1 MRRRRRRAA
10 RSHGRAPLPGTLRA
24 VAAAGA
30 EPDPRGAR
38 CGRAEGHSPPPQALA
53 APGAAPSPPPLGLPP
68 RAERGR
74 MTELQ
79 SALLLR
85 RQLAGSRA
93 GGRRGG
99 EGRRSAAGGGKRRGG
114 EWRPA
119 SQGPGAGACGG
130 GRGAGSGEG
139 AGGRRGGEV
148 CVRGKGRLRP
158 PPRRSPAQ
166 PGAEGTR
173 PRGGGGAC
181 LAIAARGA
189 GGRGAE
195 GRHGGGERFLR
206 CPRPVREVGVGNGPA
221 RRCRVP
227 PFPHPPTPPPCAW
240 QPPRSLLRPCLPG
253 ARRGGGREKGARAF
267 LPAAWGICA
276 GKSPWCE
283 GMFVRPRQEAEEG
296 EFPHPPGN
304 GTSGPG

>member
-1 MRRRRRRAA
+1 ME
-10 RSHGRAPLPGTLRA
+10 
-24 VAAAGA
+24 AGL
-30 EPDPRGAR
+30 
-38 CGRAEGHSPPPQALA
+38 S
-53 APGAAPSPPPLGLPP
+53 
-68 RAERGR
+68 
-74 MTELQ
+74 
-79 SALLLR
+79 
-85 RQLAGSRA
+85 
-93 GGRRGG
+93 
-99 EGRRSAAGGGKRRGG
+99 
-114 EWRPA
+114 
-119 SQGPGAGACGG
+119 
-130 GRGAGSGEG
+130 
-139 AGGRRGGEV
+139 
-148 CVRGKGRLRP
+148 
-158 PPRRSPAQ
+158 
-166 PGAEGTR
+166 
-173 PRGGGGAC
+173 
-181 LAIAARGA
+181 GA
-189 GGRGAE
+189 GGRGLRWGKGRRLGGGGGRPAGWGGVCE
-195 GRHGGGERFLR
+195 GEGEITAPPLAALLPSRELRELGRGGEGEPAWRSLPGEPGGGVRRAVMAGGERFLR